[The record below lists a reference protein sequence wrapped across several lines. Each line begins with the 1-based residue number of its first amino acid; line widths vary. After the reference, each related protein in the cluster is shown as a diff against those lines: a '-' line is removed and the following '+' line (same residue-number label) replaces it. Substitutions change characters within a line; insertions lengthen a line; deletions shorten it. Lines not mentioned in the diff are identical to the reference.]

1 MFGCTCWFVIRK
13 LYNNIHCLY
22 YKTKKWH
29 FDFLYKNKTDWSP
42 GIPTEVCWPFTP
54 SHIPTRSL
62 LTFYTLPHTY
72 RSLLTFYTLPH
83 TYEEYVD
90 PPTYL
95 RGVCGPSHIPTRSM
109 WTLLHTYEEYVDPP
123 TYLRGVCGPSHI
135 PMRSMWERVVYDLA
149 LFTYMY
155 HVIILISFK
164 LRI

>member
-22 YKTKKWH
+22 YKTKKCH

-72 RSLLTFYTLPH
+72 EEYVDLLHPPTYLQKFVDLLHPPTYLWGVCWPFTPSHIPTRSIWTPPH
-83 TYEEYVD
+83 TYEEYVGESC
-90 PPTYL
+90 L
-95 RGVCGPSHIPTRSM
+95 WLGF
-109 WTLLHTYEEYVDPP
+109 
-123 TYLRGVCGPSHI
+123 
-135 PMRSMWERVVYDLA
+135 VY
-149 LFTYMY
+149 M
-155 HVIILISFK
+155 HVSCDYFNK
-164 LRI
+164 L